1 LLEKLSQQKGL
12 TQSGHWRYRFA
23 LIRTMPVSSVS
34 ATNLLPVDWLRA
46 LAVFPL
52 PRVVFFPGTVLPLH
66 IFEPRY
72 RALMR
77 DCLRAGQK
85 AMAVTLLKPGY
96 EANYEGRPAMHEV
109 CTIGRI
115 EQHEELPDGRF
126 NLLLRGV
133 GRVRLNELPPE
144 GLPYRRASVELLD
157 GKLHTDRVTRDALT
171 TLLSTASLVGTT
183 VRRSHPD
190 FSLGVQP
197 DDPPHQV
204 ADTLADRLLADPE
217 VRQDVL
223 ETLDVPERIRRV
235 TGYVAALLG
244 QLESQ
249 HASRGPVQ

>member
-1 LLEKLSQQKGL
+1 
-12 TQSGHWRYRFA
+12 
-23 LIRTMPVSSVS
+23 MVSVS
-34 ATNLLPVDWLRA
+34 ATNLLPVDWLRE

-52 PRVVFFPGTVLPLH
+52 PRVVFFPGTPLPLH

-77 DCLRAGQK
+77 DCLSSGRR

-96 EANYEGRPAMHEV
+96 EANYEGRPDMHDV
-109 CTIGRI
+109 CTVGRI

-126 NLLLRGV
+126 NLVLRGLC
-133 GRVRLNELPPE
+133 RVRLHELPPGE
-144 GLPYRRASVELLD
+144 LPYRRADVELLD
-157 GKLHTDRVTRDALT
+157 GKLNADRVTRDALT
-171 TLLSTASLVGTT
+171 TLVSTASLVGTA

-217 VRQDVL
+217 ARQDIL
-223 ETLDVPERIRRV
+223 ETLDISERIRKL
-235 TGYVAALLG
+235 TGYVAGLLG
-244 QLESQ
+244 QLDTQ
-249 HASRGPVQ
+249 QTRGLVQ